1 MVPHL
6 FAASTELSP
15 FYRRCINAL
24 NNVHIPLR
32 FIYLNTFITDKLQ
45 LSINSAA
52 LLNISAVISSHIQ
65 GASIYKDVKYNVITI
80 PLCSVG
86 NIY

>member
-32 FIYLNTFITDKLQ
+32 FIHISTIITDKLHF
-45 LSINSAA
+45 SINSAT
-52 LLNISAVISSHIQ
+52 LLNISAVNYSHIQ
-65 GASIYKDVKYNVITI
+65 GASIYKDIKYIVITV
-80 PLCSVG
+80 PLYSVG